1 MRSSVPHAIPANPV
15 LTRRRLLSAA
25 AGAGAL
31 ALTGCGS
38 APAAS
43 TPAAAAGSAGPSTVT
58 ACGHTLTFAQP
69 PQRVVSFY
77 PAMTELLLALGL
89 DARIAGQV
97 NTNQSPPSPQYA
109 DRYAKVKVL
118 AEQEP
123 SIEVLL
129 AARPDLIVADGSYH
143 FDGKQ
148 LPTIDDLA
156 TKGIPVYLNKSFC
169 DGQKVLAKV
178 SNVDTDLTNLG
189 QVFGVQPLAG
199 KLAQDGKASLA
210 DVTYRLA
217 GHTPVRTALV
227 TVYDKALYVDAG
239 GLYTDVL
246 TLAGGQNL
254 TSQAELPAGEYYT
267 QVSPETVARK
277 NPDVIVYTYL
287 DDTGR
292 QSTLDYLKTTFA
304 STTAVKTGRLAPTP
318 EATFGGALRSIAG
331 VTTLAKQLHPDV
343 F

>member
-1 MRSSVPHAIPANPV
+1 V
-15 LTRRRLLSAA
+15 LTRRGLLSAA

-31 ALTGCGS
+31 LLTGCDS
-38 APAAS
+38 STATTPA
-43 TPAAAAGSAGPSTVT
+43 AAAAGSAGPSTVT

-97 NTNQSPPSPQYA
+97 NTNQAPASAEYA
-109 DRYAKVKVL
+109 ERYAKVKVL
-118 AEQEP
+118 SEQEP

-129 AARPDLIVADGSYH
+129 AARPDLVVADGSYH

-156 TKGIPVYLNKSFC
+156 KRGVPVYLDKSFC
-169 DGQKVLAKV
+169 DGQKTSAKV
-178 SNVDTDLTNLG
+178 TDVEADLTNLG
-189 QVFGVQPLAG
+189 QVFGVAPLAG
-199 KLAQDGKASLA
+199 KLARDGKTGLA
-210 DVTYRLA
+210 DVAGRLA
-217 GHTPVRTALV
+217 GRTPVRAALV

-254 TSQAELPAGEYYT
+254 TTEAEMPAGEYYA

-292 QSTLDYLKTTFA
+292 RTTLDYLKTTFA
-304 STTAVKTGRLAPTP
+304 NTAAARTGRLVPAP
-318 EATFGGALRSIAG
+318 EATFGGALRSVAG
-331 VTTLAKQLHPDV
+331 VTALARLLHPDA

>member
-1 MRSSVPHAIPANPV
+1 MRSSTPRTAAGPVITRRGLLAAATAAGALMLAGCGSSAAPANP
-15 LTRRRLLSAA
+15 
-25 AGAGAL
+25 
-31 ALTGCGS
+31 
-38 APAAS
+38 APDHATA
-43 TPAAAAGSAGPSTVT
+43 STVT
-58 ACGHTLTFAQP
+58 TCGHTLTFTKP

-89 DARIAGQV
+89 DAQIVGQV
-97 NTNQSPPSPQYA
+97 NTNQSPPSAGYA
-109 DRYAKVKVL
+109 DRYAKVPVL
-118 AEQEP
+118 SEQEP

-129 AARPDLIVADGSYH
+129 AARPDLIVADASYH
-143 FDGKQ
+143 FDGTQ

-156 TKGIPVYLNKSFC
+156 AKGIPVYLDKSFC

-178 SNVDTDLTNLG
+178 SDVDTDLTNLG
-189 QVFGVQPLAG
+189 QVFGVAPLASQ
-199 KLAQDGKASLA
+199 LAQGAAASLA
-210 DVTYRLA
+210 DMAKRLTGRA
-217 GHTPVRTALV
+217 PVRTALV

-254 TSQAELPAGEYYT
+254 TAPSELPTGEYYA

-292 QSTLDYLKTTFA
+292 QNTLDYLKTTFA
-304 STTAVKTGRLAPTP
+304 DTTAVKTGRLVATP
-318 EATFGGALRSIAG
+318 EATFGGALRSITG
-331 VTTLAKQLHPDV
+331 VTTLAKQLHTDA